1 MRPFH
6 FILLLVFVF
15 FLGACENDDKEA
27 PKSPYADAEIT
38 TAIIN
43 SEDFGY
49 TQGFGYEIHIDGKL
63 FIRQPQIPAI
73 GFNRV
78 FQSAADAQKVADF
91 VVYKIRQGILP
102 PGVDL
107 IELDSLKVINFQNLE
122 VFTSKL
128 DSVQIPP
135 SEVYLT
141 GWGFEI
147 FMDNWLYLQMF
158 RVGGSNQAFKTEQ
171 DALKVANFFV
181 YHTKRGNP
189 IQEITREQLDSLD
202 IHYE

>member
-1 MRPFH
+1 MFS
-6 FILLLVFVF
+6 
-15 FLGACENDDKEA
+15 CENDDKGDIEN
-27 PKSPYADAEIT
+27 PYADAEIT
-38 TAIIN
+38 TLIIK

-49 TQGFGYEIHIDGKL
+49 SEGFGYEIHINGVP
-63 FIRQPQIPAI
+63 FIRQPQIPGM

-78 FQSAADAQKVADF
+78 FRSSSDAQIVADL
-91 VVYKIRQGILP
+91 VVYKIRRGILL
-102 PGVDL
+102 PGISL

-122 VFTSKL
+122 VFTTKL

-135 SEVYLT
+135 SQVYLI

-147 FMDNWLYLQMF
+147 FMDDWLYMQRF
-158 RVGGSNQAFKTEQ
+158 RVRGGNKAFKTEK

-189 IQEITREQLDSLD
+189 IQVITREQLDSLG
-202 IHYE
+202 IYYE